1 MDPAESPKTGKR
13 RNGLAGAGAK
23 VLIVDD
29 EESVRNA
36 LRRVLEREGYDI
48 ITVGHPTKALEV
60 LEREPVDVLIT
71 DERMPGMTGMEL
83 LTLVRDRYPD
93 TLRIILTG
101 HADLGV
107 AIQAINQGEIYRF
120 LTKPWDDVE
129 LKVTLFLAV
138 ERLRLERV
146 NQRLVDMLRTQQQV
160 LTKLAREHPALA
172 TALQDAETQLRVELA
187 DHEHNNIRTLPRR

>member
-1 MDPAESPKTGKR
+1 MDPVDSKPSPR
-13 RNGLAGAGAK
+13 PSGLAGAGVK
-23 VLIVDD
+23 VLLVDD

-36 LRRVLEREGYDI
+36 LRRVLEREGYS
-48 ITVGHPTKALEV
+48 ITSVGHPTKALEV
-60 LEREPVDVLIT
+60 LAREPVDVLIT

-107 AIQAINQGEIYRF
+107 AIKAINQGEIYRF

-146 NQRLVDMLRTQQQV
+146 NQRLVDVLRTQQQV
-160 LTKLAREHPALA
+160 LTKLSREHPALA
-172 TALQDAETQLRVELA
+172 TALADAEKQLRVELA